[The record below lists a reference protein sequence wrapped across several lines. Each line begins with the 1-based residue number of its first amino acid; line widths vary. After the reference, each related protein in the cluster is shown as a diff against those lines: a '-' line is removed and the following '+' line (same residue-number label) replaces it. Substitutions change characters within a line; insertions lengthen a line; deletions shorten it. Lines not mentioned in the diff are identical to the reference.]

1 MVNDYKAY
9 WKKNVRL
16 LIILLSIWFTVSFL
30 LGIIFSEELDD
41 PKFAFFG
48 FKLGFWIS
56 QQGAI
61 IVYIAIIAV
70 YVKQMQKLDKAF
82 DISDE
87 AEEVADH

>member
-1 MVNDYKAY
+1 MY

-16 LIILLSIWFTVSFL
+16 LIILLTIWFTVSFL
-30 LGIIFSEELDD
+30 LGIIFSEALDQYS
-41 PKFAFFG
+41 FFG

-61 IVYIAIIAV
+61 IIYIAIIAV
-70 YVKQMQKLDKAF
+70 YVKQMQKLDRKF
-82 DISDE
+82 NISDE

>member
-1 MVNDYKAY
+1 MENDYKVY

-16 LIILLSIWFTVSFL
+16 LIILLSIWFTVSFI
-30 LGIIFSEELDD
+30 LGIIFSKELD
-41 PKFAFFG
+41 KITFFG

-70 YVKQMQKLDKAF
+70 YVKQMQKLDRAF
-82 DISDE
+82 NISDE
-87 AEEVADH
+87 PEDVVKH

>member
-1 MVNDYKAY
+1 MY

-30 LGIIFSEELDD
+30 LGIIFSEQLDQIT
-41 PKFAFFG
+41 FFG

-61 IVYIAIIAV
+61 VVYIAIIFT
-70 YVKQMQKLDKAF
+70 YVKKMERLDREYN
-82 DISDE
+82 ISDE
-87 AEEVADH
+87 PEKVAEH

>member
-1 MVNDYKAY
+1 MEKDYKMY

-30 LGIIFSEELDD
+30 LGIIFSEQLD
-41 PKFAFFG
+41 KVTFFG

-61 IVYIAIIAV
+61 VVYITIIFV
-70 YVKQMQKLDKAF
+70 YVKKMKKLDKEF
-82 DISDE
+82 GISDE
-87 AEEVADH
+87 PEEVAEH

>member
-1 MVNDYKAY
+1 MENNYKLY

-30 LGIIFSEELDD
+30 LGIIFSEELDQIS
-41 PKFAFFG
+41 FFG

-61 IVYIAIIAV
+61 IVYIAIIFT
-70 YVKQMQKLDKAF
+70 YVKRMQKLDREF
-82 DISDE
+82 NISDE
-87 AEEVADH
+87 PEEVAEH

>member
-16 LIILLSIWFTVSFL
+16 LIILLSVWFIVSFL
-30 LGIIFSEELDD
+30 LGIIFSEELDQYS
-41 PKFAFFG
+41 FFG

-61 IVYIAIIAV
+61 IVYIAIIAI
-70 YVKQMQKLDKAF
+70 YVKQMQKLDRAYN
-82 DISDE
+82 ISDE